1 MSYMTGLIGT
11 CQQLEDASG
20 GGGGGGNAPTS
31 VSVATSSSGNY
42 NNSFTTFDTSQMALT
57 TAGASST
64 ETVSKSQYDEEH
76 GSNGSAAFYVHAY
89 LRATGATSYSMNAA
103 MTGTSSLSAGSV
115 AISGNST
122 STQQDN
128 TSSTGLGT
136 VTITHGGGRGGIV
149 TPSVGDTVSVKV
161 NGSATNSNGTTNAT
175 QIIRTLQWGS

>member
-1 MSYMTGLIGT
+1 MTGLIGT

-20 GGGGGGNAPTS
+20 GGGGGSAPTS

-42 NNSFTTFDTSQMALT
+42 NNSFSTFDTSQMALT
-57 TAGASST
+57 TNGASSSQT
-64 ETVSKSQYDEEH
+64 IDKDQYDEEH

-89 LRATGATSYSMNAA
+89 LRATGGTSYTMNAA
-103 MTGTSSLSAGSV
+103 MNGDSSLDPGQSV

-136 VTITHGGGRGGIV
+136 VTITHFSGRGGIV
-149 TPSVGDTVSVKV
+149 TPSIGNYVKVKV

-175 QIIRTLQWGS
+175 EVVRTLQWGS

>member
-11 CQQLEDASG
+11 CQQLKDASSG
-20 GGGGGGNAPTS
+20 GGGSAPTN

-42 NNSFTTFDTSQMALT
+42 NNSFSTFDTSAMALT
-57 TAGASST
+57 SAGSSSSVS
-64 ETVSKSQYDEEH
+64 VSKSQYDEEH
-76 GSNGSAAFYVHAY
+76 GVNSSASFYVHAY
-89 LRATGATSYSMNAA
+89 LRATGGTSYA
-103 MTGTSSLSAGSV
+103 MTAALTGNSNLSAGSV

-122 STQQDN
+122 KTQQDN

-149 TPSVGDTVSVKV
+149 TPSVGDEVQVKV

-175 QIIRTLQWGS
+175 QIVHTLQWGS

>member
-1 MSYMTGLIGT
+1 MTGLIGT
-11 CQQLEDASG
+11 CQQLKDASSG
-20 GGGGGGNAPTS
+20 GGGGGSAPTS

-42 NNSFTTFDTSQMALT
+42 NNSFSTFDTSAMALT

-64 ETVSKSQYDEEH
+64 ESVSKSQYDEEH

-89 LRATGATSYSMNAA
+89 LRATGGTSYTMNAA
-103 MTGTSSLSAGSV
+103 MNGDSSLDPGQSV

-122 STQQDN
+122 KTQQDN

-161 NGSATNSNGTTNAT
+161 NGSATNSNGTTNAS
-175 QIIRTLQWGS
+175 QVVRTLQWGS